1 MEHALLPL
9 RRYADFA
16 GRSRRREYWAFTL
29 CIILFEVAMFGW
41 IFAAARSAD
50 GEMTTAVAVP
60 FVLLMLAGLALLI
73 PSLAVTVRRLHDQN
87 RSGWYWILSFVPIV
101 GAIALLV
108 FMCVEGTRGPNR
120 FGPDPRTGPP
130 PAA

>member
-29 CIILFEVAMFGW
+29 CIIIFELAMFGW
-41 IFAAARSAD
+41 IFAAARAAD
-50 GEMTTAVAVP
+50 GEMTTAVAIP
-60 FVLLMLAGLALLI
+60 FVLLMLLGLALLI
-73 PSLAVTVRRLHDQN
+73 PSLAVTVRRLHDQD
-87 RSGWYWILSFVPIV
+87 RSGWYSLLAFVPLV
-101 GAIALLV
+101 GAAVLLV
-108 FMCVEGTRGPNR
+108 FMCMEGTPGPNR
-120 FGPDPRTGPP
+120 YGPDPRTGLA